1 MSSVRRQNQAAISEG
16 DGREPQSSD
25 PRQPAPQGSESHLRP
40 PSHALSGTNLK
51 FAHQYNQ
58 RVILETVRL
67 RGPLSRVE
75 ISNHTALSTQT
86 VSNIVEQLLDRGV
99 LLVGERRSGRR
110 GQPAVEIDLNPRGG
124 YAVGLHLDR
133 DHMTGV
139 LLDLS
144 GKELQTIH
152 QEWDFPTPQEAL
164 PVLAGAVT
172 TLYREQGIA
181 PGEIWGVGLA
191 LPGPLDVAAGSMA
204 APPNFPGWDRAPI
217 RDLLSREVGLPVTL
231 ETDATAAAVGERWF
245 GHGRD
250 MRDFFYIFFG
260 VGVGGGMIL
269 EGKPYRGAFNTAAM
283 FGHVPVDP
291 NGGRCVCG
299 GRGCLELY
307 ISLASLYETVSP
319 KHGVQ
324 ESAGV
329 VLQCFDNR
337 DPRLMAWL
345 DQAADRLTPAL
356 VTLENLLNLE
366 AIVFGGRFP
375 ARILDDLLA
384 RVSERLPDV
393 QMRALAH
400 HPRLLRTRADDRAA
414 ALGAATLPLFE
425 AFTPTD
431 NVISKAANEPSV
443 GVGGR

>member
-1 MSSVRRQNQAAISEG
+1 
-16 DGREPQSSD
+16 
-25 PRQPAPQGSESHLRP
+25 
-40 PSHALSGTNLK
+40 
-51 FAHQYNQ
+51 
-58 RVILETVRL
+58 
-67 RGPLSRVE
+67 
-75 ISNHTALSTQT
+75 
-86 VSNIVEQLLDRGV
+86 
-99 LLVGERRSGRR
+99 
-110 GQPAVEIDLNPRGG
+110 
-124 YAVGLHLDR
+124 
-133 DHMTGV
+133 
-139 LLDLS
+139 
-144 GKELQTIH
+144 
-152 QEWDFPTPQEAL
+152 
-164 PVLAGAVT
+164 
-172 TLYREQGIA
+172 
-181 PGEIWGVGLA
+181 
-191 LPGPLDVAAGSMA
+191 
-204 APPNFPGWDRAPI
+204 
-217 RDLLSREVGLPVTL
+217 
-231 ETDATAAAVGERWF
+231 
-245 GHGRD
+245 
-250 MRDFFYIFFG
+250 
-260 VGVGGGMIL
+260 
-269 EGKPYRGAFNTAAM
+269 
-283 FGHVPVDP
+283 
-291 NGGRCVCG
+291 
-299 GRGCLELY
+299 
-307 ISLASLYETVSP
+307 VSP

-324 ESAGV
+324 ESASV